1 MAAAAIA
8 WTVVYWLAALLL
20 GPEPHRVET
29 WKVDVQ
35 FVFSGAD
42 RGQYPN
48 GMPFAA
54 SDLLSPVVLERVL
67 DDIDGL
73 PADVDAAWL
82 GDRLAVS
89 AHFPDASELRQ
100 QYRQRLGGDLS
111 LAEIRELESAFS
123 RDFERGARTSARLFL
138 ITARNDLP
146 VPELL
151 QAIPAAWADYMRE
164 EYGVFR
170 TNRTLYS
177 ARAVSADMF
186 TESDPLMVYLILRQQ
201 VGLLQENVGLLQ
213 EEPNSG
219 NVRDPE
225 SGLGLADI
233 RARASQLE
241 ELVLEGQLPQV
252 LEVVVYQN
260 PEQAQ
265 RFLEVRVAQQQQN
278 LALLQSKS
286 AAVDQALGDY
296 DIEQSTSLE
305 GVAVGLGAGGEDFLS
320 RLIALGVEGGDLGF
334 RQELTRERL
343 EYDLEAAGVASN
355 IQRLGALLTEMDLP
369 LPAET
374 SADEAERV
382 FLEEISDQLDRLVV
396 SIRSL
401 FEATER
407 LAGHIDQLRYG
418 EDGRM
423 FSLGALPDEPEWQS
437 GRFTV
442 GHWQWYAVSLVAV
455 LLGAG
460 LLLLAGGV
468 LRRTGLTAH
477 H

>member
-1 MAAAAIA
+1 MKTTGLLVAAAIA
-8 WTVVYWLAALLL
+8 WTVLYWLATLVL
-20 GPEPHRVET
+20 GPEPHSVET
-29 WKVDVQ
+29 WKLDVQ

-42 RGQYPN
+42 RGEYPN

-54 SDLLSPVVLERVL
+54 SDLLSPVVLERAL
-67 DDIDGL
+67 RDIDNL

-82 GDRLAVS
+82 GGKLAVS
-89 AHFPDASELRQ
+89 AHFPDADDLRQ
-100 QYRQRLGGDLS
+100 QYQQRLDGRLS

-123 RDFERGARTSARLFL
+123 RDFRRGTQTSARLFL
-138 ITARNDLP
+138 ITSRSDLP
-146 VPELL
+146 VGDILR
-151 QAIPAAWADYMRE
+151 AIPAAWAEYMRE

-170 TNRTLYS
+170 TNRTLFG
-177 ARAVSADMF
+177 AGAVSADMF
-186 TESDPLMVYLILRQQ
+186 NESDPLMVYLILRQQ
-201 VGLLQENVGLLQ
+201 VGLLQENVALLQ
-213 EEPNSG
+213 AEPNSG
-219 NVRDPE
+219 NVRDPQ

-252 LEVVVYQN
+252 LEISVYQN

-296 DIEQSTSLE
+296 DIDQSSSLE
-305 GVAVGLGAGGEDFLS
+305 GVAVGLGAGGDDFLG

-334 RQELTRERL
+334 RQELTRQRL
-343 EYDLEAAGVASN
+343 DYDLEAAGVASN
-355 IQRLGALLTEMDLP
+355 IERLGALLTDMALP
-369 LPAET
+369 LQADA
-374 SADEAERV
+374 SAYDMEQAY
-382 FLEEISDQLDRLVV
+382 LEEISAQLDRLVA

-407 LAGHIDQLRYG
+407 LADHIDALRHG

-423 FSLGALPDEPEWQS
+423 FSLGALPKAPAWMS
-437 GRFTV
+437 GRFTS
-442 GHWQWYAVSLVAV
+442 GD
-455 LLGAG
+455 
-460 LLLLAGGV
+460 
-468 LRRTGLTAH
+468 
-477 H
+477 

>member
-1 MAAAAIA
+1 MKTTGLLAAAAIA
-8 WTVVYWLAALLL
+8 WTVLYWLATLVL
-20 GPEPHRVET
+20 GPEPHSVET

-42 RGQYPN
+42 RGEYPN

-54 SDLLSPVVLERVL
+54 SDLLSPVVLQRAL
-67 DDIDGL
+67 DNIDGL

-89 AHFPDASELRQ
+89 AHFPDANELRQ

-123 RDFERGARTSARLFL
+123 RDFQRGARTSARLFL
-138 ITARNDLP
+138 ITGRSDLP
-146 VPELL
+146 VVDIL

-170 TNRTLYS
+170 TNRTLYG

-201 VGLLQENVGLLQ
+201 VGLLQKNVELLQ

-233 RARASQLE
+233 QARASQLE

-260 PEQAQ
+260 PEQAE

-296 DIEQSTSLE
+296 DIDQSSSVE
-305 GVAVGLGAGGEDFLS
+305 GVAVGLGAGGDDFLG

-334 RQELTRERL
+334 RQELTR
-343 EYDLEAAGVASN
+343 
-355 IQRLGALLTEMDLP
+355 QRLRLP
-369 LPAET
+369 GPVWTTLMT
-374 SADEAERV
+374 TCCS
-382 FLEEISDQLDRLVV
+382 
-396 SIRSL
+396 
-401 FEATER
+401 
-407 LAGHIDQLRYG
+407 
-418 EDGRM
+418 
-423 FSLGALPDEPEWQS
+423 
-437 GRFTV
+437 
-442 GHWQWYAVSLVAV
+442 
-455 LLGAG
+455 
-460 LLLLAGGV
+460 
-468 LRRTGLTAH
+468 
-477 H
+477 